1 MTKFNVL
8 LLLCAPLVGAI
19 FAGIFGKLFHRR
31 VSHLVTI
38 AGVAISFLCALR
50 LAAYMLQHTD
60 TLIQANIYEWASSGN
75 IHFYLGYYLDSL
87 TAIMAVVVTFVSLLV
102 HIYSIGYMHDDAGD
116 RRFFAYM
123 SLFTFAM
130 LLLVVANNCL
140 QLFIGWEGVGLVS
153 YLLIGFWFQKDSAAV
168 GSFKA
173 FIVNR
178 VGDFGFILGIAA
190 LLNVTDSLSYT
201 TIFAHATSLASSTIT
216 LFPNHSYSML
226 TVSCILLFVGA
237 MGKSAQIP
245 LHVWLPES
253 MEGPTPISALIHAAT
268 MVTAGVFMIAR
279 FSPLFS
285 LSPVALSVV
294 LIFGATGAL
303 FLGLLAIVEFDIKRI
318 IAYSTMS
325 QLGYMMA
332 ANGAGAYPLAI
343 FHLMTHACFKALLF
357 LAAGS
362 IIMAVHH
369 EQDIRKMGGLRKRLP
384 WTYICFLVGGLALA
398 AIPPFAGF
406 YSKDLIIE
414 AVQAS
419 SIPGAHYAYLCLV
432 LGAFVTA
439 FYTFRA
445 FFLTFHG
452 NTRMNPEEFAHVHE
466 NGLVIIVPLVLLAI
480 PSLALGWF
488 ATYPM
493 LYAPA
498 NWLHSA
504 ITLVPNSNLMTELA
518 SAFHS
523 PVGMIGHAFKTPA
536 FYLSVIGIILPWY
549 LYVLRPGS
557 AESIAKRFQAIVRI
571 LTAGYGF
578 NKFNDIVF
586 VQSTTKMS
594 NVFYKQIDMRL
605 IDHYVV
611 NGSGRY
617 ITALSSALRRM
628 QTGYLYH
635 YIFVMLLGLI
645 AFLWYL
651 VV

>member
-1 MTKFNVL
+1 
-8 LLLCAPLVGAI
+8 
-19 FAGIFGKLFHRR
+19 
-31 VSHLVTI
+31 
-38 AGVAISFLCALR
+38 
-50 LAAYMLQHTD
+50 
-60 TLIQANIYEWASSGN
+60 
-75 IHFYLGYYLDSL
+75 
-87 TAIMAVVVTFVSLLV
+87 
-102 HIYSIGYMHDDAGD
+102 
-116 RRFFAYM
+116 M

-153 YLLIGFWFQKDSAAV
+153 YLLIGFWFKKPSATT

-190 LLNVTDSLSYT
+190 LLDVTNSLDYT
-201 TIFAHATSLASSTIT
+201 TIFNHTTKISNSTLTI
-216 LFPNHSYSML
+216 FPHHPFSML
-226 TVSCILLFVGA
+226 TVSCIFLFIGA

-268 MVTAGVFMIAR
+268 MVTAGVFMVAR

-332 ANGAGAYPLAI
+332 ANGAGAYQIGI

-357 LAAGS
+357 LSAGS
-362 IIMAVHH
+362 IIMALHH
-369 EQDIRKMGGLRKRLP
+369 EQDIRKMGGLRSKLP

-406 YSKDLIIE
+406 YSKDSIIE
-414 AVQAS
+414 AVHIS
-419 SIPGAHYAYLCLV
+419 SIPGAHYAYWCLV

-452 NTRMNPEEFAHVHE
+452 ETRMDPKAYSEVHE
-466 NGLVIIVPLVLLAI
+466 YGWVIVVPLVLLAI
-480 PSLALGWF
+480 PSLLLGWF
-488 ATYPM
+488 AIYPM
-493 LYAPA
+493 LYAP
-498 NWLHSA
+498 NGWLHSS
-504 ITLVPNSNLMTELA
+504 ITLVPHAKLMATMA
-518 SAFHS
+518 ADFHS
-523 PVGMIGHAFKTPA
+523 PLAMIGHAFKTVA
-536 FYLSVIGIILPWY
+536 FYLSVIGIIIPWY
-549 LYVLRPGS
+549 LYIARPGF
-557 AESIAKRFQAIVRI
+557 AEKIATRFSVIVRI
-571 LTAGYGF
+571 LKAGFGF
-578 NKFNDIVF
+578 DKFNEIFF
-586 VQSTTKMS
+586 VRGTKVLS
-594 NVFYKQIDMRL
+594 KTCYKQIDMKL

-617 ITALSSALRRM
+617 INGLSSVLRRM

-651 VV
+651 VA